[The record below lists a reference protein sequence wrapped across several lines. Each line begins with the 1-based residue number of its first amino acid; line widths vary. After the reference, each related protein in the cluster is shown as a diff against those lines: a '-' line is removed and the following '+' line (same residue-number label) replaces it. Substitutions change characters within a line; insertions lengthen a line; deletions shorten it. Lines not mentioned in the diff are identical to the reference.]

1 MTEQQLNELA
11 VEWMDH
17 LRLRDWRIKVV
28 VKRHADMADK
38 AGTVR
43 WCRGNKEAFISILHP
58 DHQPEEMDFPRPV
71 ETTLVHELLHIH
83 LATFFHEEGTPENL
97 DLEQA
102 ICAISE
108 CLVALKREAQVCGR
122 SYDGKCPM
130 PQPKPMEE
138 KRGSGDHCPYCGY
151 EPRMGE
157 RLFSHPEHR
166 LETCCRSCGVWSLWA
181 DWHGEGE
188 TPSQPEPTENDDAL
202 AAWQARQQKTG
213 CICELADTQ
222 ECYDFQGC
230 GHEGPCWCRCHAE
243 PSKHEQPQGGQVG
256 SGDHH
261 RCVSCNDLFP
271 LSELFPCDDGADRCA
286 NCHSEW
292 MEHGGPQTNWKAAKH
307 EQPQEEKPGMTF
319 QKGFHLHGSARNRW
333 AEATGAKVEVT
344 DSGPRVMYPNCAVC
358 GEAIT
363 KPYDR
368 HGVTEK
374 DGGYHFEHLGCFLKR
389 HEFVAGIPRM
399 VAKAPLLEET
409 DGEGDR

>member
-1 MTEQQLNELA
+1 MTAEQLNELA
-11 VEWMDH
+11 VEWLNK
-17 LRLRDWRIKVV
+17 LRLRDWRVKVV

-38 AGTVR
+38 AGTIR
-43 WCRGNKEAFISILHP
+43 WTRDNKEALIEILNP

-213 CICELADTQ
+213 CICELADPQ

-243 PSKHEQPQGGQVG
+243 PSKHEQPQEGQMG
-256 SGDHH
+256 M
-261 RCVSCNDLFP
+261 
-271 LSELFPCDDGADRCA
+271 A
-286 NCHSEW
+286 
-292 MEHGGPQTNWKAAKH
+292 H
-307 EQPQEEKPGMTF
+307 E
-319 QKGFHLHGSARNRW
+319 KGFHLPKGVRNRW

-399 VAKAPLLEET
+399 VAKAPRLEAT
-409 DGEGDR
+409 DGEGDTHP